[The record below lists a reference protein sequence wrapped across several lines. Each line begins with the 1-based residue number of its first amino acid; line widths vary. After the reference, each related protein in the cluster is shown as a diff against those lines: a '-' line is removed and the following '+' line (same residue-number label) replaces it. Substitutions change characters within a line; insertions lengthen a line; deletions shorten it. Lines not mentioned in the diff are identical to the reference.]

1 MIDSLFIKK
10 MRIKAMKTSEGYMPF
25 MGHHTY
31 YRTVGERTDK
41 APLILLH
48 GGPGS
53 THNYFEVLDRVAE
66 EDGRMLV
73 MYDQIGCGNSYVDGR
88 PDLWT
93 AETWVNEL
101 IALRKHLGLDTCHL
115 LGQSWGGMLLLTYIC
130 GYEHS
135 GVKSGILS
143 STLPASWLWG
153 IEQARMIKELP
164 EEYQEAIKTATET
177 GDYSSDIYQRAEEEY
192 MLRHAAGKPDPNGP
206 ECLLRKKRTGRESYV
221 VGWGPNEYTPMGT
234 LKDYDVIDK
243 LKDIKEPCL
252 VINGG
257 NDLCT
262 PYIAKVMYDNIPNSR
277 WELFREC
284 RHMCF
289 VEDNDH
295 YVEVLK
301 EWLNEKD

>member
-1 MIDSLFIKK
+1 
-10 MRIKAMKTSEGYMPF
+10 MKINEGYMPF
-25 MGHHTY
+25 MGYKTY

-88 PDLWT
+88 PELWT

-192 MLRHAAGKPDPNGP
+192 MLRHAAGKPDPDGP

>member
-1 MIDSLFIKK
+1 
-10 MRIKAMKTSEGYMPF
+10 MKINEGYMPF

-88 PDLWT
+88 PELWK

-192 MLRHAAGKPDPNGP
+192 MLRHAAGKPDPDGP

>member
-1 MIDSLFIKK
+1 
-10 MRIKAMKTSEGYMPF
+10 MKINEGYMPF
-25 MGHHTY
+25 MGYKTY

-41 APLILLH
+41 APLILMH

-88 PDLWT
+88 PELWT

-135 GVKSGILS
+135 GVKSGVLS

-177 GDYSSDIYQRAEEEY
+177 GDYSNDIYQRAEEEY
-192 MLRHAAGKPDPNGP
+192 MLRHAAGKPDPDGP

-262 PYIAKVMYDNIPNSR
+262 PYVAKVMYDNIPNSR

>member
-1 MIDSLFIKK
+1 
-10 MRIKAMKTSEGYMPF
+10 MKISEGYMPF

-177 GDYSSDIYQRAEEEY
+177 GDYSNDIYQRAEEEY

>member
-1 MIDSLFIKK
+1 
-10 MRIKAMKTSEGYMPF
+10 MKINEGYMPF
-25 MGHHTY
+25 MGYKTY

-66 EDGRMLV
+66 GDGRMLV

>member
-1 MIDSLFIKK
+1 
-10 MRIKAMKTSEGYMPF
+10 MKISEGYMPF

-88 PDLWT
+88 PELWK

-101 IALRKHLGLDTCHL
+101 IALREHLGLDTCHL

-153 IEQARMIKELP
+153 IEQARMINELP

-192 MLRHAAGKPDPNGP
+192 MLRHAAGKPDPDGP

>member
-1 MIDSLFIKK
+1 
-10 MRIKAMKTSEGYMPF
+10 MKINEGYMPF

-41 APLILLH
+41 APLILMH

-88 PDLWT
+88 PELWT
-93 AETWVNEL
+93 VETWVNEL

-177 GDYSSDIYQRAEEEY
+177 GDYSNDIYQRAEEEY
-192 MLRHAAGKPDPNGP
+192 MLRHAAGKPDPDGP

>member
-1 MIDSLFIKK
+1 
-10 MRIKAMKTSEGYMPF
+10 MKINEGYMPF
-25 MGHHTY
+25 MGYKTY

-88 PDLWT
+88 PELWT
-93 AETWVNEL
+93 VETWVNEL

-177 GDYSSDIYQRAEEEY
+177 GDYSNDIYQRAEEEY
-192 MLRHAAGKPDPNGP
+192 MLRHAAGKPDPDGP

-277 WELFREC
+277 WDLFREC

>member
-1 MIDSLFIKK
+1 
-10 MRIKAMKTSEGYMPF
+10 MKINEGYMPF
-25 MGHHTY
+25 MGYKTY

-88 PDLWT
+88 PELWT

-192 MLRHAAGKPDPNGP
+192 MLRHAAGKPDPDGP

-234 LKDYDVIDK
+234 LKDYDVVDK

>member
-1 MIDSLFIKK
+1 
-10 MRIKAMKTSEGYMPF
+10 MKINEGYMPF
-25 MGHHTY
+25 MGYKTY

-88 PDLWT
+88 PELWT
-93 AETWVNEL
+93 VETWVNEL

-192 MLRHAAGKPDPNGP
+192 MLRHAAGKPDPDGP

-295 YVEVLK
+295 YVDVLK

>member
-1 MIDSLFIKK
+1 
-10 MRIKAMKTSEGYMPF
+10 MKINEGYMPF
-25 MGHHTY
+25 MGYKTY

-301 EWLNEKD
+301 EWLNGKD

>member
-1 MIDSLFIKK
+1 
-10 MRIKAMKTSEGYMPF
+10 MKINEGYMPF
-25 MGHHTY
+25 MGYKTY

-88 PDLWT
+88 PELWT

-115 LGQSWGGMLLLTYIC
+115 LGQSWGGMLLLIYIC

-192 MLRHAAGKPDPNGP
+192 MLRHAAGKPDPDGP

>member
-1 MIDSLFIKK
+1 
-10 MRIKAMKTSEGYMPF
+10 MKINEGYMPF
-25 MGHHTY
+25 MGYKTY

-177 GDYSSDIYQRAEEEY
+177 GDYSNDIYQRAEEEY
-192 MLRHAAGKPDPNGP
+192 MLRHAAGKPDPDGP

-234 LKDYDVIDK
+234 LKDYDVVDK

>member
-1 MIDSLFIKK
+1 
-10 MRIKAMKTSEGYMPF
+10 MKISEGYMPF

-93 AETWVNEL
+93 AETWENAL

-143 STLPASWLWG
+143 STLPASWLRG
-153 IEQARMIKELP
+153 IEQARMLKELP
-164 EEYQEAIKTATET
+164 EEYQEALKTATET

-192 MLRHAAGKPDPNGP
+192 MLRHAAGKPDPDGP

>member
-1 MIDSLFIKK
+1 
-10 MRIKAMKTSEGYMPF
+10 MKISEGYMPF

-88 PDLWT
+88 PELWK

-101 IALRKHLGLDTCHL
+101 IALREYLGLDTCHL

-192 MLRHAAGKPDPNGP
+192 MLRHAAGKPDPDGP

-262 PYIAKVMYDNIPNSR
+262 PYVAKVMYDNIPNSR

>member
-1 MIDSLFIKK
+1 
-10 MRIKAMKTSEGYMPF
+10 MKISEGYMPF

-73 MYDQIGCGNSYVDGR
+73 MYDQIGCGNSYVEGR
-88 PDLWT
+88 PELWT
-93 AETWVNEL
+93 VETWVNEL

-177 GDYSSDIYQRAEEEY
+177 GDYSNDIYQRAEEEY
-192 MLRHAAGKPDPNGP
+192 MLRHAAGKPDPDGP

>member
-1 MIDSLFIKK
+1 
-10 MRIKAMKTSEGYMPF
+10 MKISEGYMPF
-25 MGHHTY
+25 MGQHTY
-31 YRTVGERTDK
+31 YRTIGERTDK

-88 PDLWT
+88 PELWK

-101 IALRKHLGLDTCHL
+101 ITLREHLGLDTCHL

-192 MLRHAAGKPDPNGP
+192 MLRHAAGKPDPDGP

-301 EWLNEKD
+301 EWLNGKD

>member
-1 MIDSLFIKK
+1 
-10 MRIKAMKTSEGYMPF
+10 MKINEGYMPF
-25 MGHHTY
+25 MGYKTY

-88 PDLWT
+88 PELWK

-101 IALRKHLGLDTCHL
+101 ITLREHLGLDTCHL

-130 GYEHS
+130 NYEHL

-192 MLRHAAGKPDPNGP
+192 MLRHAAGKPDPDGP

>member
-1 MIDSLFIKK
+1 
-10 MRIKAMKTSEGYMPF
+10 MKINEGYMPF
-25 MGHHTY
+25 MGYKTY

-88 PDLWT
+88 PELWK

-101 IALRKHLGLDTCHL
+101 ITLREHLGLDTCHL

-192 MLRHAAGKPDPNGP
+192 MLRHAAGKPDPDGP

>member
-1 MIDSLFIKK
+1 
-10 MRIKAMKTSEGYMPF
+10 MKISDGYMPF

-88 PDLWT
+88 PELWK

-101 IALRKHLGLDTCHL
+101 IALREHLGLDTCHL

-295 YVEVLK
+295 YVDVLK

>member
-1 MIDSLFIKK
+1 
-10 MRIKAMKTSEGYMPF
+10 MKINEGYMPF
-25 MGHHTY
+25 MGYKTY

-88 PDLWT
+88 PELWT

-115 LGQSWGGMLLLTYIC
+115 LGQSWGDMLLLTYIC
-130 GYEHS
+130 NYEHS

-177 GDYSSDIYQRAEEEY
+177 GDYSNDIYQRAEEEY
-192 MLRHAAGKPDPNGP
+192 MLRHAAGKPDPDGP

-234 LKDYDVIDK
+234 LKDYDVVDK

>member
-1 MIDSLFIKK
+1 
-10 MRIKAMKTSEGYMPF
+10 MKINEGYMPF
-25 MGHHTY
+25 MGYKTY

-88 PDLWT
+88 PELWT

-101 IALRKHLGLDTCHL
+101 ITLREHLGLDTCHL

-177 GDYSSDIYQRAEEEY
+177 GDYSNDIYQRAEEEY
-192 MLRHAAGKPDPNGP
+192 MLRHAAGKPDPDGP

>member
-1 MIDSLFIKK
+1 
-10 MRIKAMKTSEGYMPF
+10 MKINEGYMPF
-25 MGHHTY
+25 MGYKTY

-41 APLILLH
+41 APLVLLH

-88 PDLWT
+88 PELWK

-192 MLRHAAGKPDPNGP
+192 MLRHAAGKPDPDGP

>member
-1 MIDSLFIKK
+1 
-10 MRIKAMKTSEGYMPF
+10 MKISEGYMPF

-88 PDLWT
+88 PELWT

-192 MLRHAAGKPDPNGP
+192 MLRHAAGKPDPDGP

-221 VGWGPNEYTPMGT
+221 VGWGPKEYTPMGT

>member
-1 MIDSLFIKK
+1 
-10 MRIKAMKTSEGYMPF
+10 MKISEGYMPF

-88 PDLWT
+88 PELWT

-135 GVKSGILS
+135 GVKSGVLS

-192 MLRHAAGKPDPNGP
+192 MLRHAAGKPDPDGP